1 MNSMKAQLKKLSSMA
16 TNPKRTKRKFYCW
29 SCGRNFTHVSKTCST
44 KKMGHKE
51 ESYYKKRLGGIKKGC
66 KRQLR
71 ATMDKIE
78 IRNPKISLINCIGIP
93 PNYPSKNMLEIADA
107 GANIHLGHSIKWW

>member
-1 MNSMKAQLKKLSSMA
+1 
-16 TNPKRTKRKFYCW
+16 
-29 SCGRNFTHVSKTCST
+29 
-44 KKMGHKE
+44 MGHKE

-93 PNYPSKNMLEIADA
+93 PNDPSKNMLAISDA
-107 GANIHLGHSIKWW
+107 GANIHPEKQFTTTMNPVKIQNDSIEILPYGSTME